1 MMDHIDKLALQQQHD
16 DHIEAA
22 NLTKKLIQV
31 MEFLNNKDIAVNLPE
46 NLRIKHDGVQQV
58 EGNVKAIVA
67 NAISV
72 ENLDELAKHLE
83 LIATEIQKSN
93 ELAGETNKRIA
104 DGLVVPP
111 AMVMLYDQ
119 FLEAIAILRELG
131 KKDFGV
137 AKASNTVVVFPK
149 TAKEAI
155 PVRLVMSKED
165 RFYDAI
171 FNSSFS
177 APDTVRIN
185 NDSGN
190 PVPVEIVGGASSAP
204 VGINDASDNR
214 INPATKEDIDAIAS
228 ALADLATEQTADD
241 QVDILNEIQIAVE
254 AIAYARG
261 VSADLR
267 VTIIGGSV
275 GIATN
280 QTLAT
285 LTNLAQMGAQP
296 LQPYIPAQLN
306 LTAIQ
311 SNINNVIVS

>member
-1 MMDHIDKLALQQQHD
+1 
-16 DHIEAA
+16 
-22 NLTKKLIQV
+22 
-31 MEFLNNKDIAVNLPE
+31 
-46 NLRIKHDGVQQV
+46 
-58 EGNVKAIVA
+58 
-67 NAISV
+67 
-72 ENLDELAKHLE
+72 
-83 LIATEIQKSN
+83 
-93 ELAGETNKRIA
+93 
-104 DGLVVPP
+104 
-111 AMVMLYDQ
+111 
-119 FLEAIAILRELG
+119 
-131 KKDFGV
+131 
-137 AKASNTVVVFPK
+137 
-149 TAKEAI
+149 
-155 PVRLVMSKED
+155 MSKED

-177 APDTVRIN
+177 APDNVRIN

-254 AIAYARG
+254 AIAQARG
-261 VSADLR
+261 VFADLR
-267 VTIIGGSV
+267 VTIVGGSV
-275 GIATN
+275 AGIN
-280 QTLAT
+280 
-285 LTNLAQMGAQP
+285 NLAQMGAQP

>member
-67 NAISV
+67 NAINV

-83 LIATEIQKSN
+83 LIAAEIQKSN

-177 APDTVRIN
+177 APDN
-185 NDSGN
+185 
-190 PVPVEIVGGASSAP
+190 VGLK
-204 VGINDASDNR
+204 DASNNR
-214 INPATKEDIDAIAS
+214 INPATKEDIEAVAS
-228 ALADLATEQTADD
+228 ALVDLATEQTADD
-241 QVDILNEIQIAVE
+241 QIDILNEIQIAVE
-254 AIAYARG
+254 AIAHARG

-267 VTIIGGSV
+267 VTIVGGSV

>member
-46 NLRIKHDGVQQV
+46 NLRIKHDGIQQV
-58 EGNVKAIVA
+58 EGSVKAIVA

-72 ENLDELAKHLE
+72 DNLDDLAKHLE
-83 LIATEIQKSN
+83 LIATEIQKGN
-93 ELAGETNKRIA
+93 ELAGDTNKKIA
-104 DGLVVPP
+104 DGLVIPP

-177 APDTVRIN
+177 APDN
-185 NDSGN
+185 
-190 PVPVEIVGGASSAP
+190 VGLK
-204 VGINDASDNR
+204 DASNNR
-214 INPATKEDIDAIAS
+214 INPATKEDIEAVAS
-228 ALADLATEQTADD
+228 ALVDLATEQTADD
-241 QVDILNEIQIAVE
+241 QIDILNEIQIAVE
-254 AIAYARG
+254 AIAHARG

-267 VTIIGGSV
+267 VTIVGGSV

-280 QTLAT
+280 QTLET

>member
-46 NLRIKHDGVQQV
+46 NLRIKHDGIQQV
-58 EGNVKAIVA
+58 EGSVKAIVA

-72 ENLDELAKHLE
+72 DNLDDLAKHLE
-83 LIATEIQKSN
+83 LIATEIQKGN
-93 ELAGETNKRIA
+93 ELAGDTNKKIA
-104 DGLVVPP
+104 DGLVIPP

-177 APDTVRIN
+177 APDN
-185 NDSGN
+185 
-190 PVPVEIVGGASSAP
+190 VGLK
-204 VGINDASDNR
+204 DASNNR
-214 INPATKEDIDAIAS
+214 INPATKEDIEAVAS
-228 ALADLATEQTADD
+228 ALVDLATEQTADD
-241 QVDILNEIQIAVE
+241 QIDILNEIQIAVE
-254 AIAYARG
+254 AIAHARG

-267 VTIIGGSV
+267 VTIVGGSV

>member
-46 NLRIKHDGVQQV
+46 NLRIKHDGIQQV
-58 EGNVKAIVA
+58 EGSVKAIVA

-72 ENLDELAKHLE
+72 DNLDDLAKHLE
-83 LIATEIQKSN
+83 LIATEIQKGN
-93 ELAGETNKRIA
+93 ELAGDTNKKIA
-104 DGLVVPP
+104 DGLVIPP

-177 APDTVRIN
+177 APDN
-185 NDSGN
+185 
-190 PVPVEIVGGASSAP
+190 VGLK
-204 VGINDASDNR
+204 DASNNR
-214 INPATKEDIDAIAS
+214 INPATKEDIEAVAS
-228 ALADLATEQTADD
+228 ALVDLATEQTADD
-241 QVDILNEIQIAVE
+241 QIDILNEIQIAVE
-254 AIAYARG
+254 AIARARG

-267 VTIIGGSV
+267 VTIVGGSV